1 MHLCL
6 LGYFHRVGFVA
17 IGSIKGVLSGKH
29 YNRSVMCHKLVYEAM
44 ERLRFEAFL
53 DSVDDDEREG
63 IHMLILDMMD
73 SFPEKVFVDNLER
86 PEIEAIC
93 ESYEMFIQDSSQ
105 KSRTFVFWSLYIR
118 MTGNIIVQT
127 KISNFM
133 MVSNE

>member
-1 MHLCL
+1 
-6 LGYFHRVGFVA
+6 
-17 IGSIKGVLSGKH
+17 
-29 YNRSVMCHKLVYEAM
+29 MCHKLVYEAM

-53 DSVDDDEREG
+53 DSIDDDEREG

-73 SFPEKVFVDNLER
+73 SFPEEVFVDNLER

-105 KSRTFVFWSLYIR
+105 KSRPFAFWSMYIR
-118 MTGNIIVQT
+118 MTGNTIVET